1 MATLSIDPTKVRP
14 LLGSTLSQ
22 GIVAAA
28 TQCGRL
34 HYLAADGLW
43 YETDAD
49 AEVSCVGA
57 IAMVVAG
64 NRRAQ
69 TGVLAN
75 GETATL
81 LLFGRVFLGDDVA
94 LDGSKQY
101 FVSNTVA
108 EVNGLIS
115 DVAGTIKRRVGNPE
129 DSGIFFF
136 APYAVNSDYPGGA

>member
-1 MATLSIDPTKVRP
+1 MATLTIDPTKVRP
-14 LLGSTLSQ
+14 LSGSTVSQ

-28 TQCGRL
+28 TQVGRL

-49 AEVSCVGA
+49 AEVSCVGT
-57 IAMVVAG
+57 IALAVAG
-64 NRRAQ
+64 SRRTQ
-69 TGVLAN
+69 TGVLIAA
-75 GETATL
+75 ETATL
-81 LLFGRVFLGDDVA
+81 LLFGRVFLGDAVA

-101 FVSNTVA
+101 FVANTA
-108 EVNGLIS
+108 ASVNGLIS
-115 DVAGTIKRRVGNPE
+115 DTAGTIKRRVGNPE